1 MLFRKVFFAFL
12 LLAFAPKAHA
22 NFDFNANCIKA
33 YQNIIALK
41 LNTARAIITDEKR
54 KNPANSIPYLL
65 DNYVDYFNLIIN
77 DNKADFE
84 RFKESKSSRI
94 SRIEN
99 DDKSSP
105 YYLYALAEINLQLA
119 LSRSKEKEYF
129 SASLEL
135 NKAYSQLRENSKR
148 FPSFLPTQKNL
159 GMINAVLGSLPEG
172 LSKALSAFG
181 IRGDT
186 QTGLKILENL
196 IAKLPNSNYIHFY
209 DETVFYYSVIQTD
222 IISDSM
228 NFGKIIKITDV
239 IDSES
244 LLKTYIRAYAG
255 IKLAHSSNSLLEL
268 NKRPRGPLY
277 APFPYLDYLTGL
289 AKLENLD
296 QSAAISFNAYLKSYR
311 GTNLIKDTYLQL
323 AWLELIKGNTQAYQK
338 NVELVKTRGYAI
350 HNRDIQA
357 LKEVNYDIP
366 DINLLRAKLLSDGGN
381 YEKAFAQLSGKT
393 TQDFKSLMH
402 KIEFN
407 YRLGRLYE
415 LTSKYDQALKYYQ
428 IAIDLGKNQP
438 YSFAANSALRSGN
451 IYEKSKNPIRA
462 KQYFNLAINMKDH
475 DYENS
480 IENRAKEGLKR
491 LIN

>member
-1 MLFRKVFFAFL
+1 M
-12 LLAFAPKAHA
+12 
-22 NFDFNANCIKA
+22 
-33 YQNIIALK
+33 
-41 LNTARAIITDEKR
+41 
-54 KNPANSIPYLL
+54 
-65 DNYVDYFNLIIN
+65 
-77 DNKADFE
+77 
-84 RFKESKSSRI
+84 
-94 SRIEN
+94 
-99 DDKSSP
+99 
-105 YYLYALAEINLQLA
+105 
-119 LSRSKEKEYF
+119 
-129 SASLEL
+129 
-135 NKAYSQLRENSKR
+135 
-148 FPSFLPTQKNL
+148 
-159 GMINAVLGSLPEG
+159 
-172 LSKALSAFG
+172 
-181 IRGDT
+181 
-186 QTGLKILENL
+186 
-196 IAKLPNSNYIHFY
+196 
-209 DETVFYYSVIQTD
+209 IQTD

-228 NFGKIIKITDV
+228 NYGKIIKNTDV

-244 LLKTYIRAYAG
+244 LLRTHIRVYAG
-255 IKLAHSSNSLLEL
+255 IKLAHSRNGLIEL
-268 NKRPRGPLY
+268 NKRPGGPLY

-289 AKLENLD
+289 AKLQNLD
-296 QSAAISFNAYLKSYR
+296 QGAATSFNAYLKSYR
-311 GTNLIKDTYLQL
+311 GTNLIKDTYLQM

-338 NVELVKTRGYAI
+338 NVELVKTKGYAI

-357 LKEVNYDIP
+357 LNEINYGIP
-366 DINLLRAKLLSDGGN
+366 DINLLKAKLLSDGGN

-393 TQDFKSLMH
+393 NQDFKSLMH

-491 LIN
+491 LMN